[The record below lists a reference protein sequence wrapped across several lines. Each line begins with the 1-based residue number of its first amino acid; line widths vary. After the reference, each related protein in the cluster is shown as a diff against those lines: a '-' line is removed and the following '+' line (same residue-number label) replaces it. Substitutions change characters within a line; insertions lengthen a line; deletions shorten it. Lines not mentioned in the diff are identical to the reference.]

1 MKKIC
6 YLLPLFLVSLLQAQ
20 VKVPQPSPTSQI
32 KQTVGLTEVVINY
45 SRPSMRGRTIMGGL
59 VPFDEMW
66 RTGANKNTTFQ
77 FSDPVQVEDKTL
89 AAGTYAL
96 FTRPGKDTWTLYFY
110 TDTENW
116 GIPQQWDDQKV
127 ATTITLPVKY
137 EAEALETFTISIDH
151 LTNDGA
157 TITLAWEKV
166 ILPIALVVPAKEKA
180 MQSIVKTLDNNPK
193 AGDYYNAASY
203 YFSEK
208 MDMQQAQKWITQA
221 VQMEDDK
228 YWMFR
233 LQAKVFAALNQKE
246 AAIKAAKRSLQLA
259 EKAGNPDYVR
269 MNKADIETWKN
280 N

>member
-208 MDMQQAQKWITQA
+208 LDMQQAQKWITQA

>member
-1 MKKIC
+1 M
-6 YLLPLFLVSLLQAQ
+6 
-20 VKVPQPSPTSQI
+20 PQPSPTSQI

>member
-137 EAEALETFTISIDH
+137 EAEALETFTISVDH

>member
-77 FSDPVQVEDKTL
+77 FSDPVQVEDQTL

-96 FTRPGKDTWTLYFY
+96 FTRPGRDTWTLYFY

-127 ATTITLPVKY
+127 AATITLPVKY

-246 AAIKAAKRSLQLA
+246 AAIKAAKKSLQLA

>member
-77 FSDPVQVEDKTL
+77 FSDPVQVEDQTL

-96 FTRPGKDTWTLYFY
+96 FTRPGRDTWTLYFY

-127 ATTITLPVKY
+127 AATITLPVKY

-180 MQSIVKTLDNNPK
+180 MQSIVKTLDSNPK